1 MRPLLRNV
9 AALAVLTL
17 LAGAA
22 LAWFAQVTEDDAAS
36 NRLEAEL
43 RILRELV
50 GAGDGSPR
58 DARQHRPDGVLGD
71 TDLVLCER
79 GLVVLQGSGDGYGGR
94 FRLVVAL
101 KLDGS
106 IKGVRV
112 LEHAETPGFGDIL
125 NTPSAWLDSFTTG
138 DVHAV
143 TGATITS
150 DAVKAA
156 VERAVQ
162 RARLEDMCVA
172 RGESA
177 TLHFPDRTVGATAR
191 PGGRVVV
198 ARLADI
204 AATWTTGRDKPVP
217 YDPLFPAH
225 QRPGERVGEFA
236 QRILGATA
244 KRSRLAWNNRER
256 ARKRAGAIGPCEVGV
271 VGPEANPAHSEA
283 KCRAGFGALP

>member
-17 LAGAA
+17 VAGAT
-22 LAWFAQVTEDDAAS
+22 LAWFAQLTEDEVAR
-36 NRLEAEL
+36 NRLEAET
-43 RILRELV
+43 RIFRELAGV
-50 GAGDGSPR
+50 ELDALGDG
-58 DARQHRPDGVLGD
+58 
-71 TDLVLCER
+71 DLVLCER
-79 GLVVLQGSGDGYGGR
+79 GLVVLRAAGAGYGGR
-94 FRLVVAL
+94 FRLAVAL
-101 KLDGS
+101 DLDGS

-112 LEHAETPGFGDIL
+112 LQHAETPGFGDIL

-156 VERAVQ
+156 VERVVQ

-172 RGESA
+172 WGESVLCCMA
-177 TLHFPDRTVGATAR
+177 VS
-191 PGGRVVV
+191 
-198 ARLADI
+198 
-204 AATWTTGRDKPVP
+204 AALPS
-217 YDPLFPAH
+217 
-225 QRPGERVGEFA
+225 RPGERVGEFA

-256 ARKRAGAIGPCEVGV
+256 ERKRAGAIGPCEVGV

>member
-1 MRPLLRNV
+1 MRPLLHNV
-9 AALAVLTL
+9 AALAALTL

-22 LAWFAQVTEDDAAS
+22 LAWFAQVTEDDVAR

-43 RILRELV
+43 RIFRELV
-50 GAGDGSPR
+50 GGETGAGSDEG
-58 DARQHRPDGVLGD
+58 RPYRALGE
-71 TDLVLCER
+71 TDLVFCER
-79 GLVVLQGSGDGYGGR
+79 GLVVLRGHGDGYGGG
-94 FRLVVAL
+94 FRLAVAL

-150 DAVKAA
+150 DAVKTA

-172 RGESA
+172 WKESA
-177 TLHFPDRTVGATAR
+177 TLDPVRTVGATAR
-191 PGGRVVV
+191 PGGRVVA
-198 ARLADI
+198 ARLTDI
-204 AATWTTGRDKPVP
+204 AGTWTTGRDKPVP

-225 QRPGERVGEFA
+225 QRPGERV
-236 QRILGATA
+236 
-244 KRSRLAWNNRER
+244 
-256 ARKRAGAIGPCEVGV
+256 P
-271 VGPEANPAHSEA
+271 
-283 KCRAGFGALP
+283 

>member
-1 MRPLLRNV
+1 MRRLLHNV

-22 LAWFAQVTEDDAAS
+22 LAWFAQVTEDDVGS

-50 GAGDGSPR
+50 GGETGAGDGSTR
-58 DARQHRPDGVLGD
+58 EARQRRPDGVLGD

-101 KLDGS
+101 NLDGS
-106 IKGVRV
+106 TKGVRV

-172 RGESA
+172 SDESA
-177 TLHFPDRTVGATAR
+177 TLDFSDRTVGATAR

-198 ARLADI
+198 ARAGSSSASVVDTRMRSILDTRPKGAP
-204 AATWTTGRDKPVP
+204 GRDKPVP
-217 YDPLFPAH
+217 YDPLFPAR
-225 QRPGERVGEFA
+225 QRPG
-236 QRILGATA
+236 LG
-244 KRSRLAWNNRER
+244 RE
-256 ARKRAGAIGPCEVGV
+256 
-271 VGPEANPAHSEA
+271 
-283 KCRAGFGALP
+283 LP